1 MARYYFHLK
10 DGATLIKDQ
19 EGSELATPEAARHKA
34 LVSAR
39 ELLADAIKSGKPLGA
54 DAVVIADEDGAL
66 TFVPMSD
73 ALPRRP
79 GHPVADV

>member
-1 MARYYFHLK
+1 MARYFFHIK

-19 EGSELATPEAARHKA
+19 EGSELATPEAARLQA

-39 ELLADAIKSGKPLGA
+39 ELWANAIKSGSPA
-54 DAVVIADEDGAL
+54 NFWEL
-66 TFVPMSD
+66 TFVPMRD

-79 GHPVADV
+79 SDIG

>member
-1 MARYYFHLK
+1 MARYYFHIK

-19 EGSELATPEAARHKA
+19 EGSELATPEAARLQA

-39 ELLADAIKSGKPLGA
+39 ELWADAIKSGKSLGA

-66 TFVPMSD
+66 TFVPMND
-73 ALPRRP
+73 ALPKRP
-79 GHPVADV
+79 GHRVTDV

>member
-19 EGSELATPEAARHKA
+19 EGSELATPEAALHQA
-34 LVSAR
+34 LISAR
-39 ELLADAIKSGKPLGA
+39 ELWAAAIKFGKPLGA
-54 DAVVIADEDGAL
+54 DAIVIADEDGAL

-73 ALPRRP
+73 ALPWRTGLR
-79 GHPVADV
+79 VADV